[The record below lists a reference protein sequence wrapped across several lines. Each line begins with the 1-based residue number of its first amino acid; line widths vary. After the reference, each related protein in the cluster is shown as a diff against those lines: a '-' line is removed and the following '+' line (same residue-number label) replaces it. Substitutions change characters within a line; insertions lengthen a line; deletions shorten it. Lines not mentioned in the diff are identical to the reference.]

1 MIKFSRRRRFLL
13 LLFSSGPGPGPFA
26 TIIYLPLCM
35 LFWMFIAFAL
45 GRLLTLS
52 DGVSVFIGALF
63 TLPTLVLVNLWAV
76 RVGDTLLRLSFG
88 KQAIMPTLIRFLLP
102 ALVSYLLLSLVLLLL
117 IK

>member
-13 LLFSSGPGPGPFA
+13 ALFSSGPGPGPFA
-26 TIIYLPLCM
+26 AIIYLPLCM
-35 LFWMFIAFAL
+35 LFWMFVAFVF
-45 GRLLTLS
+45 GRLLALS

-63 TLPTLVLVNLWAV
+63 ALPTLVLVNLWAV

-88 KQAIMPTLIRFLLP
+88 KQAIIPTLIRFLLP
-102 ALVSYLLLSLVLLLL
+102 AFVSYLLLALVLLLL

>member
-63 TLPTLVLVNLWAV
+63 TLPTLALVNLWAV
-76 RVGDTLLRLSFG
+76 RVVILYCDSALANKHHAYTH
-88 KQAIMPTLIRFLLP
+88 PLP
-102 ALVSYLLLSLVLLLL
+102 VAGAC
-117 IK
+117 